1 MFFGDLALLVLGLS
15 HVFLS
20 FPASLRVLVRLVVGL
35 EDEDVV
41 GWRPIVLI
49 RLLAVL
55 DFLHQLVDQ
64 HVVEFFIF
72 DRDVVVLQVLYLLAH

>member
-1 MFFGDLALLVLGLS
+1 MFFGNLALLVLGLS

-20 FPASLRVLVRLVVGL
+20 FPTPLRVLVRLVVGL
-35 EDEDVV
+35 EDEDVI

-49 RLLAVL
+49 RLFAVL

-64 HVVEFFIF
+64 HVVELFIF
-72 DRDVVVLQVLYLLAH
+72 DRDVVILEVLYLLAH

>member
-1 MFFGDLALLVLGLS
+1 MFFGDLALLIFGLS

-20 FPASLRVLVRLVVGL
+20 FPAPLRVLMWFVVGL
-35 EDEDVV
+35 QDEDVV
-41 GWRPIVLI
+41 GRRPIVLI

-64 HVVEFFIF
+64 HVVELFIF
-72 DRDVVVLQVLYLLAH
+72 DRDVVVLEVLYLFAH